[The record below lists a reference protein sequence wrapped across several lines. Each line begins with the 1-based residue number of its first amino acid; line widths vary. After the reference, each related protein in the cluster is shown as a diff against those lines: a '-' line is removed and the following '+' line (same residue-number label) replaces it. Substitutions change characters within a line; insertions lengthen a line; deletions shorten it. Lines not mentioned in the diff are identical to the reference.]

1 MEIRN
6 QQPSSRSEYDRELVA
21 IILQGKHSAF
31 AELMD
36 YYYEAIFFTLLK
48 MIKDKNSA
56 ADLTSIVFERAF
68 RHINQYSP
76 EFAFS
81 TWLFRIATN
90 ACIDS
95 IRKMPKQT
103 ISIDDYDYSQG
114 DLQLIIKD
122 QNPDPEGELI
132 NKQRAKEIRE
142 MLTLLK
148 PAYKDLIELRF
159 FKEFSYE
166 EIANHLNIPMGTVK
180 TQLHRAKEQLLKIY
194 TQQNQDN
201 D

>member
-1 MEIRN
+1 MEIKT
-6 QQPSSRSEYDRELVA
+6 QPHSSRSNYDRELVLR
-21 IILQGKHSAF
+21 ILQGDNLAF

-48 MIKDKNSA
+48 MIKERNNA

-68 RHINQYSP
+68 RNIHQYSS

-95 IRKMPKQT
+95 IRKIPRQT

-114 DLQLIIKD
+114 DLQLVMKD
-122 QNPDPEGELI
+122 QKPDPEDELI
-132 NKQRAKEIRE
+132 NKQRAIEIRE
-142 MLTLLK
+142 MITQLK

-166 EIANHLNIPMGTVK
+166 EIAKHLNIPLGTVK
-180 TQLHRAKEQLLKIY
+180 TQLHRAKEQLFKIY
-194 TQQNQDN
+194 TQKNQDN